1 MAAISGP
8 EKMQP
13 CGHRG
18 HQISLREDLR
28 RLPIRTAITAN
39 ISPACTKNSS
49 SHILRPLGM
58 SQVFPKEPKS
68 SYESGLASPKKSL
81 LRDDDQDQVA
91 RKLKTRFGRARI
103 PWGRMPCTY
112 SSIDKIRAELAVN
125 ETPDPNKCGC
135 RNLRCCEETGHK
147 PGACAAAFA
156 MQFWTF
162 RWE

>member
-1 MAAISGP
+1 
-8 EKMQP
+8 
-13 CGHRG
+13 
-18 HQISLREDLR
+18 
-28 RLPIRTAITAN
+28 
-39 ISPACTKNSS
+39 
-49 SHILRPLGM
+49 M

-112 SSIDKIRAELAVN
+112 SSIDKIRAELAGVN

-147 PGACAAAFA
+147 PGACAGAVATR
-156 MQFWTF
+156 FWTF
-162 RWE
+162 RWEYYCAPCREYGWCGSKSRGYMTAG